1 MWQLLLLLLTNTWP
15 CFGDN
20 GQGLV
25 CWRLK
30 WLLSL
35 SLLLLLPPPTMQQKN
50 NRKSNDEN
58 CGSAGKLCTRC
69 RRLSPL
75 SSEVLTSSEQREEKA
90 GRGKR
95 GKGTV
100 RQSAKKKRNNITQI
114 IG

>member
-1 MWQLLLLLLTNTWP
+1 MWQLLLLLTNTWP

-35 SLLLLLPPPTMQQKN
+35 PLSLLLLLLLLPPPTMQQKN

-75 SSEVLTSSEQREEKA
+75 SSEVLTSSEQREKKA
-90 GRGKR
+90 GRGVGGQSGRVQKR
-95 GKGTV
+95 
-100 RQSAKKKRNNITQI
+100 REIT
-114 IG
+114 